1 MLKIGLTG
9 GIGSGKSAVATIFK
23 LLGIPVFDA
32 DMEAKRIMEQ
42 DAGLVQSIINTFG
55 EESYL
60 AGKLNRAY
68 LSNLVF
74 KDSYKLDQLNA
85 LVHPVTIAAANN
97 WMAQQ
102 TAPYVIKEAALMFES
117 GSPEHLD
124 YIAGVSAPIHLRTKR
139 VMDRDGST
147 RDEVLARM
155 NRQIDNKIKMMLC
168 DFVINNDEQ
177 TMVIPQVLTLHEKLL
192 EIAAGNG

>member
-9 GIGSGKSAVATIFK
+9 GIGSGKSAVASMFK

-32 DMEAKRIMEQ
+32 DMEAKRVMEQ

-68 LSNLVF
+68 LSDLVF
-74 KDSYKLDQLNA
+74 KDPYKLDQLNA
-85 LVHPVTIAAANN
+85 LVHPVTIAAANK
-97 WMAQQ
+97 WMLQQ
-102 TAPYVIKEAALMFES
+102 TTPYVLKEAALMFES
-117 GSPEHLD
+117 GSAGHLH
-124 YIAGVSAPIHLRTKR
+124 YIIGVNAPVQLRTKR
-139 VMDRDGST
+139 VMDRDGLT

-177 TMVIPQVLTLHEKLL
+177 TMVIPQVLALHEKFLN
-192 EIAAGNG
+192 IAAAEI